1 MKNKNSKDKELR
13 NKKEIHAED
22 PSSCQC
28 NYHPL
33 LKFTSIYR
41 NYFQTEELH
50 YQLTDGKHLRF
61 IAAQNREGDRP
72 EEWKTLQLGQFQVL
86 EGPIEGQLISFLI
99 DYLKLKISDG
109 TSFISIVESHLPS
122 PYLTEQLNI
131 LIARRELEQ
140 RAYNEKMGRRQ
151 AELTKFHRAINGKI
165 EMTDEIQAWWLN
177 RY

>member
-13 NKKEIHAED
+13 NEKEIQAQD

-33 LKFTSIYR
+33 LKFTCIYR

-50 YQLTDGKHLRF
+50 YQLIDGRNLRF
-61 IAAQNREGDRP
+61 IAAQNREGDPP
-72 EEWKTLQLGQFQVL
+72 EERKTYLLGQFKLL

-99 DYLKLKISDG
+99 DYFNLKIADC

-131 LIARRELEQ
+131 FIARRELEK

-151 AELTKFHRAINGKI
+151 AELSKFHKAINGKI
-165 EMTDEIQAWWLN
+165 EMTDEIQAWWLK